1 METQILDAV
10 CILPRIELL
19 SRYLEDELNYLETSE
34 GRFSSAQIISIC
46 ERIRQLSF
54 MTEEISS
61 KVFTDVTNIL
71 EGKG

>member
-34 GRFSSAQIISIC
+34 GRFSNAQIVSIC